1 MKYELR
7 LTPAIL
13 LRSLATQT
21 ESRLVDHVIQLS
33 LKKETR

>member
-13 LRSLATQT
+13 LRSLATQN
-21 ESRLVDHVIQLS
+21 ESRSVDHVIQLS
-33 LKKETR
+33 LNKETR